1 MLIVSD
7 TTPIIT
13 LMKMGHLDILK
24 RLYGKVLIPNA
35 VYMELTVNEKFVA
48 ETSQVMDSDFLE
60 VEKVDNEVAV
70 TILQEV
76 SGLNAGESEAIVMAN
91 NRKADL
97 LVMDE
102 HKGRGVA
109 KKMGLPITGTIG
121 LLLKAF
127 DEGMLIAE
135 DIEECIEKLKET
147 NVRISEGLFE
157 IMREHIRDKN

>member
-35 VYMELTVNEKFVA
+35 VYMELTGNEKFVTEA
-48 ETSQVMDSDFLE
+48 SQVIDSDFLE
-60 VEKVDNEVAV
+60 VDKVDNEVAV
-70 TILQEV
+70 MILQEV
-76 SGLNAGESEAIVMAN
+76 SGLDAGESEAIVMAN

-102 HKGRGVA
+102 HKGRSVA

-127 DEGMLIAE
+127 DEGMLTVG

-147 NVRISEGLFE
+147 NVRISEGLFD
-157 IMREHIRDKN
+157 IMREHIKK

>member
-24 RLYGKVLIPNA
+24 HLYGKVLIPNA
-35 VYMELTVNEKFVA
+35 VYMELTGNEKFAA
-48 ETSQVMDSDFLE
+48 EASQVMYSDFLE
-60 VEKVDNEVAV
+60 VEEVDNKVAV

-76 SGLNAGESEAIVMAN
+76 SGLDAGESEAIVLAN
-91 NRKADL
+91 SRKADL

-102 HKGRGVA
+102 HKGRSVA

-121 LLLKAF
+121 LLLKSF
-127 DEGMLIAE
+127 DEGMLTAG

-147 NVRISEGLFE
+147 NVRISEGLFD
-157 IMREHIRDKN
+157 IMREHIKE

>member
-24 RLYGKVLIPNA
+24 QLYGKVLIPNA

-48 ETSQVMDSDFLE
+48 EASQVMDSDFLE

-76 SGLNAGESEAIVMAN
+76 SGLDAGESEAIVMAN
-91 NRKADL
+91 SRKANL

-102 HKGRGVA
+102 HKGRSVA

-127 DEGMLIAE
+127 DEGMLTAE
-135 DIEECIEKLKET
+135 DIEKCIERLKET
-147 NVRISEGLFE
+147 NVRIGEGLFD
-157 IMREHIRDKN
+157 IMREHIRE

>member
-13 LMKMGHLDILK
+13 LIKMGHLDILK
-24 RLYGKVLIPNA
+24 QLYGKVLIPNA
-35 VYMELTVNEKFVA
+35 VYMELTGNEKFVTEA
-48 ETSQVMDSDFLE
+48 SQVIDSDFLE
-60 VEKVDNEVAV
+60 VEEVDNEVAV
-70 TILQEV
+70 MILQEV
-76 SGLNAGESEAIVMAN
+76 SGLDAGESEAIVMAN
-91 NRKADL
+91 SRKADL

-127 DEGMLIAE
+127 DEGMLSTG
-135 DIEECIEKLKET
+135 DIEECIERLKET
-147 NVRISEGLFE
+147 NVRISEGLFA
-157 IMREHIRDKN
+157 IMREHIKY

>member
-24 RLYGKVLIPNA
+24 HLYGKVLIPNA
-35 VYMELTVNEKFVA
+35 VYMELTGNKEFAA
-48 ETSQVMDSDFLE
+48 EASQVMGSDFLE
-60 VEKVDNEVAV
+60 VEEVDNELAV

-76 SGLNAGESEAIVMAN
+76 SGLDAGESEAIVMAN
-91 NRKADL
+91 SRKADL

-127 DEGMLIAE
+127 DEGMFTAG
-135 DIEECIEKLKET
+135 DIKECIEKLKET
-147 NVRISEGLFE
+147 NVRISEGLFD
-157 IMREHIRDKN
+157 IMREHIKE

>member
-24 RLYGKVLIPNA
+24 HLYGKVLIPNA
-35 VYMELTVNEKFVA
+35 VYMELTANEKFVA
-48 ETSQVMDSDFLE
+48 EASQVMDSDFLE
-60 VEKVDNEVAV
+60 VEEVDNEVAV

-76 SGLNAGESEAIVMAN
+76 SGLDAGESEAIVMAN
-91 NRKADL
+91 SRKADL

-127 DEGMLIAE
+127 DEGMLTAG

-147 NVRISEGLFE
+147 NVRISEGLFD
-157 IMREHIRDKN
+157 IMREHIKHL

>member
-24 RLYGKVLIPNA
+24 HLYGKVLIPNA
-35 VYMELTVNEKFVA
+35 VYMELTANEKFVA
-48 ETSQVMDSDFLE
+48 EASRVMDSDFLE

-76 SGLNAGESEAIVMAN
+76 SGLDAGESEAIVMAN

-127 DEGMLIAE
+127 DEGMLTAE
-135 DIEECIEKLKET
+135 DIEECIKKLKET
-147 NVRISEGLFE
+147 NVRISEGLFD
-157 IMREHIRDKN
+157 IIREHIRE

>member
-24 RLYGKVLIPNA
+24 HLYGKVLIPNA
-35 VYMELTVNEKFVA
+35 VYIELTGNEKFVA
-48 ETSQVMDSDFLE
+48 EASQVMDSDFLE
-60 VEKVDNEVAV
+60 VEEVDNEVAV

-76 SGLNAGESEAIVMAN
+76 SGLDAGESEAIVMAN
-91 NRKADL
+91 SRKADL

-102 HKGRGVA
+102 HKGRSVA

-127 DEGMLIAE
+127 DEGMFTAG

-147 NVRISEGLFE
+147 NVRISEGLFD
-157 IMREHIRDKN
+157 IIREHIRK

>member
-24 RLYGKVLIPNA
+24 QLYGKVIIPNA
-35 VYMELTVNEKFVA
+35 VYMELTGNEKFVTEA
-48 ETSQVMDSDFLE
+48 FQVIDSDFLV
-60 VEKVDNEVAV
+60 VEEVDNEVAV

-76 SGLNAGESEAIVMAN
+76 SGLDAGESEAIVMAN
-91 NRKADL
+91 SRKADL

-102 HKGRGVA
+102 HKGRSVA

-121 LLLKAF
+121 LLLKSF
-127 DEGMLIAE
+127 YDGMLTSG
-135 DIEECIEKLKET
+135 DIEECIEKLK
-147 NVRISEGLFE
+147 
-157 IMREHIRDKN
+157 